1 MVKKAKP
8 KKQPVKAPAKTMAQ
22 KAPAK
27 VPIKAPIKIA
37 PKSPAKT
44 SAAPA
49 SAPVTTAS
57 PGRTS
62 RAEIL
67 GDVAWLM
74 IHSAN
79 HRRLFVS
86 DLEWMLLPPIL
97 AGQFRLVR
105 QGPKPLAFV
114 SWALFNEATE
124 KLYCQG
130 NVRLRPPDWT
140 SGDRPWIVEL
150 VSPFA
155 PPKSLMDRIKKDVFP
170 DRPLKVLTR
179 GPDGKSFTAREIS
192 AIPTQAAKG
201 NPGR

>member
-1 MVKKAKP
+1 MATKAKP
-8 KKQPVKAPAKTMAQ
+8 KKAPAKAPTKAMAQ
-22 KAPAK
+22 KTPAK
-27 VPIKAPIKIA
+27 APVKIA
-37 PKSPAKT
+37 PKSPAKAT
-44 SAAPA
+44 AAPT
-49 SAPVTTAS
+49 SAPVTSAS

-130 NVRLRPPDWT
+130 NARLRPPDWT

-155 PPKSLMDRIKKDVFP
+155 PPKSLMERIKKDVFP

-179 GPDGKSFTAREIS
+179 GPDGKSFTAREIA
-192 AIPTQAAKG
+192 AIPAQAAKG